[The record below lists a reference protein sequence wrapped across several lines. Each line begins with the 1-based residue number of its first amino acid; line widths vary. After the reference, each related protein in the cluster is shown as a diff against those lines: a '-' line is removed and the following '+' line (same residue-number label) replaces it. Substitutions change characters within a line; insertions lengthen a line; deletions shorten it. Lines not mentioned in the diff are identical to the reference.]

1 MTNFVLSPTKTRS
14 QSTKTVN
21 FVLSKPI
28 SQAESTKITNFV
40 LSPTKTRS
48 QSTKTAPNVLST
60 DPPTKIS
67 EIAREQNE
75 DRKQHQLTHRSR
87 QISEIE

>member
-1 MTNFVLSPTKTRS
+1 MTNFVLSPTKS
-14 QSTKTVN
+14 
-21 FVLSKPI
+21 
-28 SQAESTKITNFV
+28 
-40 LSPTKTRS
+40 RS

-75 DRKQHQLTHRSR
+75 DRKLKQPTVHVKFQKSR
-87 QISEIE
+87 KRNQQKFQKLRESKTKTENYNNPPFTSKFRN

>member
-1 MTNFVLSPTKTRS
+1 M
-14 QSTKTVN
+14 
-21 FVLSKPI
+21 
-28 SQAESTKITNFV
+28 TNFV

-75 DRKQHQLTHRSR
+75 DRKL
-87 QISEIE
+87 

>member
-1 MTNFVLSPTKTRS
+1 MTNFVLSPAKIRS
-14 QSTKTVN
+14 QSTKTDN

-28 SQAESTKITNFV
+28 SQTESTITTNFV
-40 LSPTKTRS
+40 LSPTQIRS

-60 DPPTKIS
+60 DQPTKIS

-75 DRKQHQLTHRSR
+75 DRKL
-87 QISEIE
+87 